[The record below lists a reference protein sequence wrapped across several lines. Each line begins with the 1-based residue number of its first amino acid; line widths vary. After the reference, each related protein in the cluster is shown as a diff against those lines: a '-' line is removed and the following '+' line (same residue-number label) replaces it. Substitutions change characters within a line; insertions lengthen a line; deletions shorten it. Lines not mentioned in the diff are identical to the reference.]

1 MAKWRSGFI
10 FEILNPLA
18 DRKECRHKFFEILRG
33 KILAAK
39 AQAKVLN
46 FRLGAENFLFYPYV
60 RLLRILRRGK
70 ILKPRC
76 EEILKP
82 LRAEIL
88 KIHDAAVLQT
98 SRTLRALHVLRVLRN
113 IRRLK
118 FQGLHRV

>member
-18 DRKECRHKFFEILRG
+18 DRKERRHKFFEILRG

-39 AQAKVLN
+39 AKVLN
-46 FRLGAENFLFYPYV
+46 FKLGAENFLFYPYV
-60 RLLRILRRGK
+60 RLLRILRRSK

-82 LRAEIL
+82 LRAEIS
-88 KIHDAAVLQT
+88 KIHDAAVLQA
-98 SRTLRALHVLRVLRN
+98 SRTLRALHALRVLRN
-113 IRRLK
+113 TRHLK
-118 FQGLHRV
+118 FQRLHRV

>member
-10 FEILNPLA
+10 FEISSPLA
-18 DRKECRHKFFEILRG
+18 DRKGRRHKFFEILRG

-39 AQAKVLN
+39 AKVLN
-46 FRLGAENFLFYPYV
+46 FKLGAENFLFYPCT
-60 RLLRILRRGK
+60 RLLQILRRGK

-98 SRTLRALHVLRVLRN
+98 SRMLRALQVLRILRN
-113 IRRLK
+113 TRHLK
-118 FQGLHRV
+118 FQRLHRV

>member
-10 FEILNPLA
+10 FEISSPLA
-18 DRKECRHKFFEILRG
+18 DRKERRHKFFEILRG

-46 FRLGAENFLFYPYV
+46 FKLGAENFLFYPCM

-76 EEILKP
+76 EEILK
-82 LRAEIL
+82 
-88 KIHDAAVLQT
+88 IHDAAVLKT
-98 SRTLRALHVLRVLRN
+98 SRMLRALQVLRILRN
-113 IRRLK
+113 TRYLK
-118 FQGLHRV
+118 FQRLHRV